1 MINHDGCS
9 LPGEETRAA
18 EHAVPGR
25 FRSQRRRMPFP
36 MHHVGTGN
44 MGEGRPSILI
54 INIMQMIA
62 PLVVV
67 RRVGISRD
75 GPIGSRIGKMVGQ
88 PGFRRVRR
96 HGRHIILNRRRI
108 GIGHRHTT
116 TAHRNTGRHHLLL
129 YRVHI
134 STTFLLVCLIQNL
147 TYGYHGFEAAIVQA
161 FNSRTF
167 ILPPSLN
174 RHTPTSPGA

>member
-1 MINHDGCS
+1 MKKPVPLNMPCPVVFGVSVVGCHFQCTMS
-9 LPGEETRAA
+9 VLETWAKA
-18 EHAVPGR
+18 GP
-25 FRSQRRRMPFP
+25 
-36 MHHVGTGN
+36 
-44 MGEGRPSILI
+44 PSCHEY
-54 INIMQMIA
+54 NADDSA
-62 PLVVV
+62 PCSSTQ
-67 RRVGISRD
+67 VGISRD
-75 GPIGSRIGKMVGQ
+75 GPVGSRIGKMVGQ

-129 YRVHI
+129 YRIHI

-161 FNSRTF
+161 FNSRTS
-167 ILPPSLN
+167 ILPPSLTGTRPHRPAH
-174 RHTPTSPGA
+174 RHVA